1 MIVVDASVW
10 IDYFNG
16 SRTPE
21 TDTLDTLLG
30 REIIVVGDITLTEV
44 LQGFSREGDFNRAL
58 GLLQALEFR
67 PMLGRDVA
75 IESARNYRS
84 LRKKGITVRK
94 TIDVMI
100 ATFCL
105 LNGLILLHSDRD
117 FDPMEKLLGL

>member
-58 GLLQALEFR
+58 GLLQALE
-67 PMLGRDVA
+67 
-75 IESARNYRS
+75 
-84 LRKKGITVRK
+84 
-94 TIDVMI
+94 
-100 ATFCL
+100 
-105 LNGLILLHSDRD
+105 
-117 FDPMEKLLGL
+117 